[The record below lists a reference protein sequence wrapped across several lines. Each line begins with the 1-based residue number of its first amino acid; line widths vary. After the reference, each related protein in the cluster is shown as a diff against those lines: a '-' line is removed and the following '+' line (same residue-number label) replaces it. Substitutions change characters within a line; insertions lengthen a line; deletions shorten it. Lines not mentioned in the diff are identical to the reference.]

1 MSRRPNRPRRA
12 VSKRTINVLRLAGW
26 RYSSTRDAWV
36 HRIGEGR
43 IRPVFRDRDMV
54 DEGQCT
60 TDTRI
65 FDAMM
70 AAKQPKIVPEHER
83 TPLPRRAVTEERP
96 ITPVEVQ
103 LAAEEAPRIV
113 QVDGRPPARGRDP
126 RSLRPT
132 GGVVVPIKSARAT
145 A

>member
-1 MSRRPNRPRRA
+1 M
-12 VSKRTINVLRLAGW
+12 G
-26 RYSSTRDAWV
+26 
-36 HRIGEGR
+36 
-43 IRPVFRDRDMV
+43 PVFRDRDIV
-54 DEGQCT
+54 DEGMHS

-83 TPLPRRAVTEERP
+83 SPLPRRAVAEERP
-96 ITPVEVQ
+96 IIPVEVQ

-113 QVDGRPPARGRDP
+113 QVDGRPPKRGRDP
-126 RSLRPT
+126 RSLRPAS